1 MTPHGEDHD
10 EAAGEDLRAPV
21 VPLGSDPDRDT
32 DDDADQTADLP
43 LNVIAL
49 RGISPRDRYGP
60 LALVLGIAVVGLA
73 LMVVDFRLGTLVV
86 AGSAITALVLR
97 TVLPTRRAGLLVV
110 RTRTI
115 DMIVLSVLAGA
126 LLILAIITPSG

>member
-1 MTPHGEDHD
+1 MSPHGEDPGPGPGD
-10 EAAGEDLRAPV
+10 PRARV
-21 VPLGSDPDRDT
+21 VPLGADPAPEP
-32 DDDADQTADLP
+32 DDESEPTADLP
-43 LNVIAL
+43 LNVVAL

-60 LALVLGIAVVGLA
+60 LGLVLGIAVAGLA
-73 LMVVDFRLGTLVV
+73 LMVVDFRLGTVV
-86 AGSAITALVLR
+86 LAGSAITALVLR

-115 DMIVLSVLAGA
+115 DMVVLSVLAGA